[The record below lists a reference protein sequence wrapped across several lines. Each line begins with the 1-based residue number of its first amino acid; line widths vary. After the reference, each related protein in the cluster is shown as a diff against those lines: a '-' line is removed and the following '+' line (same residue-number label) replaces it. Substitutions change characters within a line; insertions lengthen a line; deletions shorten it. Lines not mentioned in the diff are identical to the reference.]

1 MPRSTVVVENVRR
14 QPLRLFALIVGLL
27 LVAGWSTAAR
37 AEGPPFEPGVVLVR
51 WGTSGT
57 IRTQDSTLSALE
69 ARPVHSIPQLGVVK
83 LQVPPGTE
91 QAAAAALR
99 RAGAESAG
107 LNYVRRAALVP
118 NDSYYSQQWALNQI
132 NAPSAWDISTGSS
145 NIIVAVV
152 DTGFDLSHPDRPQNL
167 IRGADYVL
175 DITGNTLVTG
185 DPQGHG
191 THVAGIVAANMN
203 NGIGVAGIAPNV
215 SLMAIRVLDA
225 VGSGNTY
232 STSLGITYAVDHGAK
247 IVSLSLSGD
256 SKSDSEVTAINYAY
270 GKGVMVVA
278 AAGNC
283 YTTPN
288 DCDNQ
293 VNPIQYPAALNH
305 VVAVAA
311 TDSSDGHAYYSET
324 GSYVDVAAP
333 GGTSSSNASFGVLS
347 TCVFSSYCVK
357 SGTSMATPYVAGVA
371 ALIWS
376 INPNLT
382 VDQVEAILR
391 QSAKDLGAPG
401 RDDIFGY
408 GRVDAYQAAVQA
420 RATTGYAAQYVSQ
433 SFPFS
438 MTVGQQVTAS
448 VQLKNTGGVTWQ
460 QGTVRLG
467 TSQPK
472 DRSSSFYTPGNWVSS
487 SRPAN
492 LVQTSV
498 AAGQTGQFNFTLTAP
513 AGGGTFTEYF
523 QPVVEGVGW
532 LDQPVIS
539 ATVFVLLPPQ
549 PNKIYFPLLFRQA
562 SGW

>member
-1 MPRSTVVVENVRR
+1 MQRSLIPIKTSLRPR
-14 QPLRLFALIVGLL
+14 PLRLFALIAGLL
-27 LVAGWSTAAR
+27 LLVGCYATAR
-37 AEGPPFEPGVVLVR
+37 AEGPPFEPGAVLVR
-51 WGTSGT
+51 WDTSGT
-57 IRTQDSTLSALE
+57 IRTQDSILSALE
-69 ARPVHSIPQLGVVK
+69 ARPVHSIPQLGIVK

-99 RAGAESAG
+99 QAGAESAG
-107 LNYVRRAALVP
+107 LNYVRQAALVP
-118 NDSYYSQQWALNQI
+118 NDTYYPQQWALGQI
-132 NAPSAWDISTGSS
+132 NASSAWDITTGSS

-175 DITGNTLVTG
+175 DITGKTLVTG

-203 NGIGVAGIAPNV
+203 NGIGVAGIAPSV
-215 SLMAIRVLDA
+215 SLMAIRVLDE

-256 SKSDSEVTAINYAY
+256 GESPSEVTAINYAY

-333 GGTSSSNASFGVLS
+333 GGTSSSGVRS

-401 RDDIFGY
+401 RDDVFGY

-467 TSQPK
+467 ASQPK

-498 AAGQTGQFNFTLTAP
+498 APGQTGQFNFTLTAP
-513 AGGGTFTEYF
+513 TGGGTFTEYF

-539 ATVFVLLPPQ
+539 ATIFVLLPPQ
-549 PNKIYFPLLFRQA
+549 PNKIYFPFLARQA
-562 SGW
+562 SSW

>member
-1 MPRSTVVVENVRR
+1 MQRLLIPIKTSLRPR
-14 QPLRLFALIVGLL
+14 PLRLFALIAGLL
-27 LVAGWSTAAR
+27 LLVGCYATAR
-37 AEGPPFEPGVVLVR
+37 AEGPPFEPGAILVR

-57 IRTQDSTLSALE
+57 IRTQDSTLLALE
-69 ARPVHSIPQLGVVK
+69 ARPVHSIPQLGIIK

-118 NDSYYSQQWALNQI
+118 NDTYYSQQWALSQI
-132 NAPSAWDISTGSS
+132 NASSAWDISTGSS

-152 DTGFDLSHPDRPQNL
+152 DTGFDLSHPDQPKNL

-175 DITGNTLVTG
+175 DIKGNTLVTG

-203 NGIGVAGIAPNV
+203 NGIGVAGIAPSV
-215 SLMAIRVLDA
+215 SLMSIRVLDA
-225 VGSGNTY
+225 AGNGNTY

-247 IVSLSLSGD
+247 VINLSLSGEGE
-256 SKSDSEVTAINYAY
+256 SDSETAAINYAY
-270 GKGVMVVA
+270 SKGALVVA
-278 AAGNC
+278 AAGN
-283 YTTPN
+283 
-288 DCDNQ
+288 DKEEG
-293 VNPIQYPAALNH
+293 NPREYPAASKN
-305 VVAVAA
+305 VMAVAA
-311 TDSSDGHAYYSET
+311 TTINDTHAYYSNT
-324 GSYVDVAAP
+324 GDYVDVAAP
-333 GGTSSSNASFGVLS
+333 GGGPDDEGRSPERIWS
-347 TCVFSSYCVK
+347 TCNRSPDFYCTK
-357 SGTSMATPYVAGVA
+357 AGTSMATPYAAGVA
-371 ALIWS
+371 ALVWS

-391 QSAKDLGAPG
+391 QSAKDLGTPG
-401 RDDIFGY
+401 WDDTFGY

-448 VQLKNTGGVTWQ
+448 VQLKNVGGTTWQ

-472 DRSSSFYTPGNWVSS
+472 DRSSSFYTPGNWVST

-492 LVQTSV
+492 
-498 AAGQTGQFNFTLTAP
+498 
-513 AGGGTFTEYF
+513 
-523 QPVVEGVGW
+523 
-532 LDQPVIS
+532 
-539 ATVFVLLPPQ
+539 
-549 PNKIYFPLLFRQA
+549 
-562 SGW
+562 